1 MKNKKNFIVRIITG
15 IVLMAVIIPAIIIG
29 GLYFLI
35 LSTFFAVVAT
45 YELMDMCYKKNPN
58 LKIMRFIMPIFSG
71 LMMVAFYFAI
81 NQNNTIFPLAVM
93 ALGVLVSMA
102 FGIFKDGTEASDI
115 MSCIM
120 SLTYGGLLLSM
131 AFSVEYL
138 KPLIYDESNSS
149 SYCGKVFAF
158 LYSNVVATDVCA
170 YFFGSL
176 LGKHKLC
183 EKISPKKS
191 VEGAIF
197 GLVLGAAVGCFVGI
211 ILDVFPFS
219 LWSVISVYGLS
230 LLISATVQM
239 GDLVASK
246 MKRSY
251 EIKDYGFIFPGHGG
265 VMDRFDSL
273 IFSGSLLFVIMNIIS
288 LFM

>member
-1 MKNKKNFIVRIITG
+1 MKNKKNFIVRLITG
-15 IVLMAVIIPAIIIG
+15 ITLMAIIIPAIIIG

-35 LSTFFAVVAT
+35 LTAFFAIVAT
-45 YELMDMCYKKNPN
+45 YELMNMCYKKNPH

-71 LMMVAFYFAI
+71 LIMIAFYYAI
-81 NQNNTIFPLAVM
+81 MKNNTIYPLAVF

-138 KPLIYDESNSS
+138 KPLLYDESNSS
-149 SYCGKVFAF
+149 SYYGKVFAF
-158 LYSNVVATDVCA
+158 LYSNVVGTDVCA
-170 YFFGSL
+170 YFFGIL

-197 GLVLGAAVGCFVGI
+197 GLVLGALVGCVVGI
-211 ILDVFPFS
+211 VLDVFPFTV
-219 LWSVISVYGLS
+219 WSVIGVYALS
-230 LLISATVQM
+230 LLISATVQI

-273 IFSGSLLFVIMNIIS
+273 IFSGSLLFVIMNIINM
-288 LFM
+288 FM